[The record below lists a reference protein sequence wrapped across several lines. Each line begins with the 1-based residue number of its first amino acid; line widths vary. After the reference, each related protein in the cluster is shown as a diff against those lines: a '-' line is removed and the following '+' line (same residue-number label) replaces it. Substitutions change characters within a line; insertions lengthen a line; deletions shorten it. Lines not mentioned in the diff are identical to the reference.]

1 MEFGLRQRKLTKKF
15 AVVPATMVLM
25 LAASLLL
32 SCGGGSA
39 NDEALTIVPATFNI
53 TVNAQTGTVTG
64 ATPIQVFLNKT
75 PVDLNT
81 LTFTSSSTT
90 VPSACIGIDQAGV
103 PHCNTGCGTTF
114 SGTITATL
122 TSSDLASP
130 TTATTIVNCQ
140 FQ

>member
-1 MEFGLRQRKLTKKF
+1 MESALRLRTMNKKF
-15 AVVPATMVLM
+15 FAILTTVFLV
-25 LAASLLL
+25 LAALLLL

-39 NDEALTIVPATFNI
+39 DNETLTIVPATYNI
-53 TVNAQTGTVTG
+53 TVNTQTGTVTG
-64 ATPIQVFLNKT
+64 APAIQVFLNKT

-81 LTFTSSSTT
+81 LRFTSNSTT

-103 PHCNTGCGTTF
+103 PHCNAGCGTTF
-114 SGTITATL
+114 SGTITASL

-130 TTATTIVNCQ
+130 TTATTTINCQ